1 MAPPTITDIG
11 GYLEDE
17 YLEGEYD
24 GGAFAYGYGM
34 QALMVI
40 VNVTMV
46 VGMQA
51 DQAIAA
57 QEPYGMQAQMVIA
70 ADREVGMQAYQQT
83 SGENEV
89 GMQAQSLVEDVGGTV
104 GMEAKHDT
112 LRHAMRGMYLE
123 EGGYLEEDYLVEGMW
138 AFLGMQA
145 LQSLTDYPVS
155 FGMQA
160 LQIINRDKLVGMQAE
175 MVINTSNEFGMQAA
189 QFVARRIGMQATMVL
204 YNTTEL
210 RFMTEFPSRGTP
222 ALLGNNWTA
231 TNTAAGDFLVR
242 NVNTDTEEQVYRSTG
257 LSIEL
262 VCDTGLAQGVPID
275 TIAIRNHNLTRGAL
289 VQVQGSNDNFATVA
303 VTYNMFVE
311 TTHMYYI
318 APSFPTSLETNR
330 YWKFII
336 QDVTN
341 PDGYIQVGAILFGA
355 ASIFS
360 TTDKFLNPLTQGYK
374 HFKDVLPTEGFS
386 NTMND
391 RSLKKYLRLN
401 FQDIDYLSGNFS
413 ILEDMFLLARTSLK
427 VLVIPTPE
435 FASRFAVFAKL
446 SSMPEITH
454 INHGFQGVGG
464 AMVEYDSLS
473 LEYDESL

>member
-1 MAPPTITDIG
+1 MPPVITDIG
-11 GYLEDE
+11 GYLEGDYLEDE
-17 YLEGEYD
+17 YA
-24 GGAFAYGYGM
+24 GGAFAYAYGM

-40 VNVTMV
+40 AATTVI
-46 VGMQA
+46 GMQA

-57 QEPYGMQAQMVIA
+57 QEPIGMQAQM
-70 ADREVGMQAYQQT
+70 EVGNELAIGMQAYQQT
-83 SGENEV
+83 AGEAEI
-89 GMQAQSLVEDVGGTV
+89 GMQADSQVADVGGTV

-123 EGGYLEEDYLVEGMW
+123 EGGYLEEAYLVEGMW

-145 LQSLTDYPVS
+145 LQQLTEQPVA
-155 FGMQA
+155 F
-160 LQIINRDKLVGMQAE
+160 GMQAE
-175 MVINTSNEFGMQAA
+175 MVINRERNPGMQAEMIVDTETPLGFQA
-189 QFVARRIGMQATMVL
+189 TQIAVGRFGMQATMVL

-231 TNTAAGDFLVR
+231 TNTAAGDFLPR
-242 NVNTDTEEQVYRSTG
+242 NLNTDIEEQVYRSTG
-257 LSIEL
+257 TSIEL

-289 VQVQGSNDNFATVA
+289 VQVQGSNDNFATVR
-303 VTYNMFVE
+303 VSYNMFVE

-318 APSFPTSLETNR
+318 APAFPTSVETNR

-341 PDGYIQVGAILFGA
+341 PAAYIQIGAILFGA

-360 TTDKFLNPLTQGYK
+360 TSDKFLNPITQGYK
-374 HFKDVLPTEGFS
+374 HFKDVLPTEGFT

-391 RSLKKYLRLN
+391 RALKKYLRLN
-401 FQDIDYLSGNFS
+401 FQDIDYLSGNFR
-413 ILEDMFLLARTSLK
+413 ILEEMFLLARTSLK

-454 INHGFQGVGG
+454 INHGFQGPGG